1 MLGLTFSFKNH
12 INFFCLS
19 LKELQVV
26 ANKNSKLY
34 HHFIDSFIVKENIPK
49 HFLLFSI
56 RSVLY
61 FVNTNMVLMP
71 LFCNSCNK
79 HCTDCMQSLVEY
91 SLLTWA
97 CREWLKALFKQARK
111 ICIMLP
117 FCMPHEKVFL
127 RCGMVVVSILPDVKS
142 YHSVTRDKPVVC

>member
-1 MLGLTFSFKNH
+1 MLRLLFSFKEH

-26 ANKNSKLY
+26 AEQEFKTVS
-34 HHFIDSFIVKENIPK
+34 SFYWIIYCKRKYP

-61 FVNTNMVLMP
+61 FVNTNIVLMP

-79 HCTDCMQSLVEY
+79 HCTDCIQSLVEY

-142 YHSVTRDKPVVC
+142 YHSVTCDKPVVC